1 MSTLS
6 EVLTDLYGDDVRITG
21 THSASGG
28 SINRTSVVTLSDG
41 QKLFVKSNDN
51 VPSDFFEAE
60 KDGLLRMAATK
71 KIRVPDPIACFSDG
85 ATRYLILEYLDSA
98 PPAADHARQLGWQL
112 AELHHCARSRTW
124 GLDTDNYIGRT
135 PQRNRPDASWIHFF
149 CHARLAPQ
157 IAMAAAAGLLDDG
170 LHRELDRLVDR
181 LPELLIEPAEEP
193 TLIHGDLW
201 SGNVM
206 SGPSGEPVLI
216 DPAVYFG
223 HREADLAMTEL
234 FGRQPRKF
242 YDAYSNVW
250 PLEPGYGERRDLYN
264 LYHLLNHLNL
274 FGGGYA
280 GNVRAT
286 VRRYL

>member
-6 EVLTDLYGDDVRITG
+6 DILMDLYGDGGHITG
-21 THSASGG
+21 TRSTSGG
-28 SINRTSVVTLSDG
+28 SINRTAVFTLSDG

-51 VPSDFFEAE
+51 VPADFFEAE
-60 KDGLLRMAATK
+60 KAGLLLMAGTK
-71 KIRVPDPIACFSDG
+71 KIRVPCPVACFSDG
-85 ATRYLILEYLDSA
+85 ATRYLVLEYLDSA
-98 PPAADHARQLGWQL
+98 PPSANHARQLGWQL
-112 AELHHCARSRTW
+112 ADLHHSIRCRTW

-135 PQRNRPDASWIHFF
+135 PQRNHPDTSWIHFF
-149 CHARLAPQ
+149 GHSRLAPQ
-157 IAMAAAAGLLDDG
+157 IALAADAGLLDVG
-170 LHRELDRLVDR
+170 LRRELDRLMDR

-234 FGRQPRKF
+234 FGRQSRDF
-242 YDAYSNVW
+242 YDAYSNTW
-250 PLEPGYGERRDLYN
+250 PLEPGYGQRRDLYN